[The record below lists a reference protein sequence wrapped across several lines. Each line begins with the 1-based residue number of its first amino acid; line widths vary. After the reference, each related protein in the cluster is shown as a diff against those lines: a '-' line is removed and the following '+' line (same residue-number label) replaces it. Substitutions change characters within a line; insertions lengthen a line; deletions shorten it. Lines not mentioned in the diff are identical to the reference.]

1 MLGDAEVMLSI
12 AGCLSGC
19 ALLGGAEA
27 VLSDAEWCSVV
38 LDAFARC

>member
-1 MLGDAEVMLSI
+1 MFGI
-12 AGCLSGC
+12 AACVSRW
-19 ALLGGAEA
+19 ALLGGVEA